1 MALSRLR
8 NYHRLSFPFSEEELK
23 VLNDLRNDNDIIMKP
38 DKGNGI
44 VILDKKKMEDILSDT
59 NKVRLL
65 HDDSTTIP
73 LSSTLQQNQT
83 LPIQAEEIQNH
94 HTDNLWKTLSHRL
107 SNWHSLSYCLHGEWH
122 CRSQLK
128 NVESSSGPV
137 FRRCELESC
146 SSQHFSVGFGSVRL
160 SWKHFRSYTSKDD
173 SETEISNSITI
184 CEQNTKEIS
193 TEV

>member
-1 MALSRLR
+1 M
-8 NYHRLSFPFSEEELK
+8 
-23 VLNDLRNDNDIIMKP
+23 LNDLRNDNDIIMKP

-94 HTDNLWKTLSHRL
+94 HTDNL
-107 SNWHSLSYCLHGEWH
+107 
-122 CRSQLK
+122 
-128 NVESSSGPV
+128 
-137 FRRCELESC
+137 
-146 SSQHFSVGFGSVRL
+146 
-160 SWKHFRSYTSKDD
+160 
-173 SETEISNSITI
+173 
-184 CEQNTKEIS
+184 
-193 TEV
+193 